1 MSAKITVIVYILI
14 CFEVGILLLI
24 LLWYPAFWDENFFL
38 YYISN
43 KLNATWVPIILTSG
57 YVKGIVTGIGV
68 LNLLAGFRD
77 LFKFRESVAALTALG
92 NGEPAIEPALGK
104 ESVVEPISIESS
116 TVESGPIESGPSEP
130 ASTES
135 GATQPIAL
143 SAEHGA
149 SQPAA
154 LSDHRATGVPPQ
166 S

>member
-24 LLWYPAFWDENFFL
+24 LPWYPAFWDENFFL

-43 KLNATWVPIILTSG
+43 KLSATWMPTILTSG

-77 LFKFRESVAALTALG
+77 LFKFRESVPALTSLG
-92 NGEPAIEPALGK
+92 NGDPAIEK
-104 ESVVEPISIESS
+104 ESVVEPISIESGP
-116 TVESGPIESGPSEP
+116 VESGPIESVPSEP

-135 GATQPIAL
+135 GPTQPIAL